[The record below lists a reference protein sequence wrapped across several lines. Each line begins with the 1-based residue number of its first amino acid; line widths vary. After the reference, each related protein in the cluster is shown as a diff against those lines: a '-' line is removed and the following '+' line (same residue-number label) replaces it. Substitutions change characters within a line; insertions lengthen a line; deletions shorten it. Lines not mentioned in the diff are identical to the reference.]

1 MEELTV
7 SPSQFT
13 TEEDDPQ
20 IHGSTSRTMAAISLG
35 FIVIVTPWTILEIVA
50 TCTGSKCTGSRSS
63 LEEKC
68 SISLE
73 YDHHL
78 TSLPLPPGPPP
89 ATICRSAN
97 QTPRPDVECSEK
109 YWGDILER
117 TFSSGSVNTLHRLGS
132 GSLPF
137 VNRAPAPTHLPVQY
151 RCEAHQHHL
160 MRNASSTSIDKERH
174 STGSSHYKDAPSAKD
189 ASDTFGTLYA
199 PGSDPQVCDHELH
212 DINCAKN
219 KAFFRGFNLH
229 QGLPDI

>member
-1 MEELTV
+1 MNQIR
-7 SPSQFT
+7 SQFAT
-13 TEEDDPQ
+13 EEEDDPQ

-73 YDHHL
+73 YDHQL

-117 TFSSGSVNTLHRLGS
+117 TFSTGSINTLHRLGNS
-132 GSLPF
+132 SLPF
-137 VNRAPAPTHLPVQY
+137 VNRAPATQLAPVQY
-151 RCEAHQHHL
+151 RCEAHQHL
-160 MRNASSTSIDKERH
+160 MRNASSTSIGRERH
-174 STGSSHYKDAPSAKD
+174 GTAGSHYKDGTNKD
-189 ASDTFGTLYA
+189 GSDFGVLYA

>member
-1 MEELTV
+1 
-7 SPSQFT
+7 
-13 TEEDDPQ
+13 
-20 IHGSTSRTMAAISLG
+20 MAAISLG

-50 TCTGSKCTGSRSS
+50 TCTGSKCTGSQSS

-73 YDHHL
+73 YDQHQ
-78 TSLPLPPGPPP
+78 TSLPMPPGPPP
-89 ATICRSAN
+89 ATICRSAT

-117 TFSSGSVNTLHRLGS
+117 TFSTGSINTLHRLGTS
-132 GSLPF
+132 SLPF
-137 VNRAPAPTHLPVQY
+137 VNRAPATHLPVQY
-151 RCEAHQHHL
+151 HCEAHQHL
-160 MRNASSTSIDKERH
+160 MRNASSTSIGKEHH
-174 STGSSHYKDAPSAKD
+174 STLGSSHYKDGATDS
-189 ASDTFGTLYA
+189 SDFGTLYA